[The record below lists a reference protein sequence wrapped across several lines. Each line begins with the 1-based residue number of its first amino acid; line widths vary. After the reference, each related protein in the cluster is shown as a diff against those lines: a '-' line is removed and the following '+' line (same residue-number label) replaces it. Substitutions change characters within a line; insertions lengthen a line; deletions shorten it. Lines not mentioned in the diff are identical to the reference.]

1 MPPAAVS
8 VMLPVTLP
16 KVCARLGGMS
26 IGNFVLERAIV
37 SAMSVQMRSQR
48 LTAWAW
54 GIVALVLVLL
64 LVLVWGLNMRRGLNH
79 DEHQFVASGA
89 LIAREGLLPY
99 RDFPYFH
106 VPTLSFL
113 YALLFQAT
121 DYLLFTARSFSILCS
136 WLTLVLIFIAA
147 LAWLRQL
154 SGWWRVG
161 IGAAT
166 AVLLM
171 TTPSFLHASG
181 RAWNHDFPILL
192 TLLAAVGQVGW
203 LKRTQGPT
211 EPLWRLLW
219 WPLAAGVLVGLA
231 ASARLTF
238 AVAGAAFVLSI
249 FLVLPWRTRQAWFA
263 VGLFCAGGILGALPA
278 LYMLG
283 VAPAQFIFGNLGYA
297 ELNTAYYQQAAGG
310 EPGAAMTLGGKLG
323 STVEYVVTQPGNLLL
338 VLLAGYGLWRA
349 RRQLRHAADLL
360 FLLLLVPCFLVGA
373 YAPTPMQLQYIYLLF
388 PLLAL
393 IFLAALAYDARPR
406 LGAGLVAAAA
416 LISAILA
423 VPRYV
428 EGLQVAFDPAEW
440 FPLKVHARG
449 EYLGDLVGQRPVLT
463 LAPTY
468 PLEGHTPIYPEFV
481 TGVLGWRVAPLLTPE
496 ERRQVGLVALDELA
510 ADLAARPPRGILTG
524 LDDSDAD
531 EEAPLVAYA
540 HDQGY
545 VPIALPDEG
554 TLWTSPLVT
563 WGDTIR
569 LGAADLPKGA
579 VAPGTELLAT
589 LHLQAAQPITRNLN
603 VLVRLVDAGG
613 QELVRSEG
621 WPWGRATSTW
631 EVGDVWPDG
640 HTLAIPQVAA
650 PGPYQVEVSF
660 YDPDTLELLGSAVTV
675 GHVVVRQPDSG
686 TPQPVLA
693 QFGDGIA
700 LVQVQVPAEGWQAG
714 TTQTIDLTWLA
725 QSPTRGRYT
734 VFLHL
739 IGPGGTPVAQGDQEP
754 WRGAYPTDAW
764 MQGVAAADQY
774 HLVLPADLPGGQY
787 ALVVGLYDPATQQRL
802 PLLRDGKPAGDS
814 FSLHSIEVP

>member
-1 MPPAAVS
+1 
-8 VMLPVTLP
+8 
-16 KVCARLGGMS
+16 
-26 IGNFVLERAIV
+26 
-37 SAMSVQMRSQR
+37 MRSQR
-48 LTAWAW
+48 LSAWAW
-54 GIVALVLVLL
+54 GAVAFVLALL

-106 VPTLSFL
+106 VPSLSFL
-113 YALLFQAT
+113 YALLFRAT
-121 DYLLFTARSFSILCS
+121 DYLLLAARSVSILCS
-136 WLTLVLIFIAA
+136 WLTLVLIFGAA

-154 SGWWRVG
+154 PPWWRVA
-161 IGAAT
+161 IGGAT
-166 AVLLM
+166 VVLLM

-203 LKRTQGPT
+203 LKRAGGSAGASR
-211 EPLWRLLW
+211 RLLW
-219 WPLAAGVLVGLA
+219 WPLVAGVLVGLA

-238 AVAGAAFVLSI
+238 VVAGAAFVLPV
-249 FLVLPWRTRQAWFA
+249 FLVLPWRTREAWFA
-263 VGLFCAGGILGALPA
+263 AGMFCAGGILGALPA

-283 VAPAQFIFGNLGYA
+283 VAPAQFVFGNLSYA
-297 ELNTAYYQQAAGG
+297 RLNTAYYQQAAGA
-310 EPGAAMTLGGKLG
+310 GAAMTLGGKLAT
-323 STVEYVVTQPGNLLL
+323 TVEYIVTQPGNLLL
-338 VLLAGYGLWRA
+338 VLLAAYGLWRA
-349 RRQLRHAADLL
+349 RRQLRHAAELL

-373 YAPTPMQLQYIYLLF
+373 YAPTPIQLQYIYLLF

-393 IFLAALAYDARPR
+393 IFLAALAYDSRPR
-406 LGAGLVAAAA
+406 LSAGLVAAAA

-428 EGLQVAFDPAEW
+428 EGLQVAFIPAEW

-481 TGVLGWRVAPLLTPE
+481 TGVLGWRVAPLLTPD

-540 HDQGY
+540 QEQDY

-554 TLWTSPLVT
+554 TLWASPLVT
-563 WGDTIR
+563 WGEAIR
-569 LGAADLPKGA
+569 LGAADLPKDA
-579 VAPGTELLAT
+579 LAPGSEALAT

-631 EVGDVWPDG
+631 KVGEVWPDG
-640 HTLAIPQVAA
+640 HTLAIPDAAA
-650 PGPYQVEVSF
+650 PGPYRVEVSF
-660 YDPDTLELLGSAVTV
+660 YDPETLELVGSAATV
-675 GHVVVRQPDSG
+675 GHVVVGEPGAD
-686 TPQPVLA
+686 TPQPPVLA

-700 LVQVQVPAEGWQAG
+700 LAHAQVPAEGWQAG
-714 TTQTIDLTWLA
+714 ATQAVDLTWLA
-725 QSPTRGRYT
+725 QTSTRGRYT
-734 VFLHL
+734 VFLHF

-754 WRGAYPTDAW
+754 WQGTYPTDAW
-764 MQGVAAADQY
+764 LQDVPAADQY
-774 HLVLPADLPGGQY
+774 HLVLPADLASGQY
-787 ALVVGLYDPATQQRL
+787 SLVVGLYDPATQQRL
-802 PLLRDGKPAGDS
+802 PLLREGKPAGDS
-814 FSLHSIEVP
+814 YTLGTIQIP